1 MSAPFPFNPLV
12 SSPVADTDLWGNL
25 RDGLDTREAVSELI
39 PDFIAFA
46 AANAMYVSNVDDAML
61 LSILNSLSR
70 VTNEETL
77 ALGHA
82 RIPTAGQTDDT
93 LRAGIAYLHE
103 TAVGMPAIVADIREN
118 HIVYDATA
126 QKFKID
132 TSRWNKA
139 VNPHVQTWWRRA
151 MKVME
156 IMRDARAKVGT
167 LAQDA
172 DFIRNAALITL
183 GDLPGLQ
190 LTTTGNAVKI
200 GRIENNHLQLYRLVE
215 DNAFMVTRLDGA
227 ENDDADQMHNQQD
240 GLQITAKNGM
250 AIVRTKTAKAKNW
263 TERLVAQDATETVTV
278 AQLKGS
284 VEARPLFT
292 PKTATALASVSME
305 TTEARTVTLAS
316 AFSGDR
322 LSYAAVATDTDLV
335 TVSIAAAGPSVVLES
350 QARTGTTT
358 VTVTATN
365 EAGSATA
372 SFQVTIAQASE

>member
-1 MSAPFPFNPLV
+1 MSAPFPFKPVLT
-12 SSPVADTDLWGNL
+12 SPVTNKSLWQQLGE
-25 RDGLDTREAVSELI
+25 GLDTRDAVSELI
-39 PDFIAFA
+39 PDFISLTA
-46 AANAMYVSNVDDAML
+46 ASVIHTWNVDDAML
-61 LSILNSLSR
+61 LSILNSLGR

-103 TAVGMPAIVADIREN
+103 KLLGMPAIVADIREN
-118 HIVYDATA
+118 HIVYDASA

-132 TSRWNKA
+132 TSRWSQA
-139 VNPHVQTWWRRA
+139 VKPYVLTWWRRA
-151 MKVME
+151 IKIME

-183 GDLPGLQ
+183 GDIPGLQ

-200 GRIENNHLQLYRLVE
+200 GRIENEHLQYYRLVE

-227 ENDDADQMHNQQD
+227 QNDDADQMHNQQD
-240 GLQITAKNGM
+240 GLQVMAKNGM
-250 AIVRTKTAKAKNW
+250 ALVRTKTAKAKNW
-263 TERLVAQDATETVTV
+263 TEVLVAQDSTQTLTV
-278 AQLKGS
+278 AQLKGN
-284 VEARPLFT
+284 VEARPLFA
-292 PKTATALASVSME
+292 PKTATALATVSME

-322 LSYAAVATDTDLV
+322 LSYAAVAVDTDLV
-335 TVSIAAAGPSVVLES
+335 TVSIATAGPSVVLES

-358 VTVTATN
+358 VKVTATN
-365 EAGSATA
+365 EAGSARM
-372 SFQVTIAQASE
+372 SFQVTVAQASE